1 MTRPPPRV
9 LIVDDDPALRRLA
22 RDVLADEGYE
32 LRDAADGDAALA
44 LLRAQPTDVVVSDL
58 RMPGLDGMALLAA
71 ARRLPDPP
79 AVILLTAYGT
89 VPQAVEAMRL
99 GAFDFVEKPLP
110 SPATLRRVV
119 ARALHGRAHP
129 ASPPTAEEDSQA
141 DDYLAGHMVAGP
153 AMAEAVKLIRAV
165 APRDTTV
172 LIAGE
177 SGTGKEV
184 AARAIHA
191 LSRRA
196 AGPFVAVNSAAIPE
210 GLVESELFG
219 HEKGAFTGAA
229 ASRAGVFESA
239 AGGTVFLDEI
249 GELPAPVQ
257 AKLLRV
263 LQERTV
269 TRLGGQRQ
277 SEVDFR
283 LVAATNRDLAALVRQ
298 GRFRE
303 DLFYRVAVLS
313 LALPPLRDRP
323 DDLEPLVRRFLRE
336 LEPRRPVA
344 LTAAAWTRLRAHSWP
359 GNVRELRNAV
369 ERALVLAG
377 DAPLDVAHLQLA
389 PSSALPAAAGAAAA
403 TLDDLE
409 RRAIL
414 EALDAVGGN
423 RKAAAERLGIS
434 LRTLQYR
441 LKDYR
446 GRGAS

>member
-1 MTRPPPRV
+1 MTAPVPRV
-9 LIVDDDPALRRLA
+9 LIVDDDAALRRLA
-22 RDVLADEGYE
+22 GDVLAGQGYD
-32 LRDAADGDAALA
+32 LREAADGSAALA
-44 LLRAQPTDVVVSDL
+44 LLRAQPVDVVVSDL
-58 RMPGLDGMALLAA
+58 RMPGLDGLALLAA
-71 ARRLPDPP
+71 ARALPEPP
-79 AVILLTAYGT
+79 VVILLTAYGT

-119 ARALHGRAHP
+119 ARALASRSGPPPAP
-129 ASPPTAEEDSQA
+129 ASAATPEA
-141 DDYLAGHMVAGP
+141 DDVLDRLMVAGP
-153 AMAEAVKLIRAV
+153 AMDAAVKLLRAV

-172 LIAGE
+172 LVTGE

-184 AARAIHA
+184 VARALHA
-191 LSRRA
+191 LSRRRD
-196 AGPFVAVNSAAIPE
+196 GPFVAVNSAAIPE

-229 ASRAGVFESA
+229 AARAGVFESA

-269 TRLGGQRQ
+269 TRLGAQRT

-283 LVAATNRDLAALVRQ
+283 LIAATNRDLGALVRQ

-303 DLFYRVAVLS
+303 DLYFRVAVVP
-313 LALPPLRDRP
+313 LALPPLRERTG
-323 DDLEPLVRRFLRE
+323 DLEPLVRRFLRE
-336 LEPRRPVA
+336 LEPRRNVEP
-344 LTAAAWTRLRAHSWP
+344 TPAAWARLRAHPWP
-359 GNVRELRNAV
+359 GNVRELRNAI

-377 DAPLDVAHLQLA
+377 DAPLDAAHLQLDA
-389 PSSALPAAAGAAAA
+389 SALAAPAASPGTT

-441 LKDYR
+441 LKEYK
-446 GRGAS
+446 GRAKE